1 MQIKLFEP
9 GEFLTLKE
17 ASEWASHHLEKII
30 STSNISYLVN
40 YGRIHKYGENGNAYI
55 SKNELRE
62 YYKSFNGNTK
72 KQKQPNMSIVSI
84 HTKVSLFHN
93 LLNIFLMIT
102 QMILRKKY
110 ISEKAI

>member
-17 ASEWASHHLEKII
+17 ASEWASHHLEKRV

-40 YGRIHKYGENGNAYI
+40 YGRIHKYGENGNAFI

-62 YYKSFNGNTK
+62 YYKSFNGRREVSFKNKLGGDLNWTLSFDQYK
-72 KQKQPNMSIVSI
+72 EVENLNAYSIG
-84 HTKVSLFHN
+84 N
-93 LLNIFLMIT
+93 WYWDYN
-102 QMILRKKY
+102 
-110 ISEKAI
+110 ED